1 MGNIL
6 ELLGASNFI
15 YLFLVLRVQGREDVF
30 VPA

>member
-15 YLFLVLRVQGREDVF
+15 YLFLVLRVQRREDVF